1 LVSTADS
8 KLPNASG
15 RAPHVRYRNHCGR
28 EMLRMSFSVNVKG
41 FGCRPLAGDAAGS
54 GGRRPKAS
62 KGGNRDEGRD
72 CGARY
77 GDLDWGAARSL

>member
-28 EMLRMSFSVNVKG
+28 EMLRMSFSVND
-41 FGCRPLAGDAAGS
+41 FFTQPRPNSDIT
-54 GGRRPKAS
+54 
-62 KGGNRDEGRD
+62 D
-72 CGARY
+72 
-77 GDLDWGAARSL
+77 RSATCLNPCPRGLPVC